1 MENVRRLLH
10 PKWLIWHVVVL
21 VLFVTFLRL
30 GVWQWQSAVRTRSP
44 QNMGYALQ
52 WPFFALFGVA
62 VWIRICRDAVRPPK
76 EFRPRPGRPA
86 RRPPPEP
93 AAAPAPVTDE
103 EDPELAA
110 YNRYLAKLDEG
121 AR

>member
-1 MENVRRLLH
+1 
-10 PKWLIWHVVVL
+10 VVVL

-30 GVWQWQSAVRTRSP
+30 GLWQWHSAVRTRSP

-62 VWIRICRDAVRPPK
+62 VWIRICRDAVRPRP
-76 EFRPRPGRPA
+76 ETTPRPGRPT

-93 AAAPAPVTDE
+93 ATPAPVTDE